1 MKIAILG
8 NFDKEISPS
17 SSGGTEVFTYSLA
30 TALVKKLEKD
40 EIHVYGVGKNY
51 FTDPH
56 VSFRSVLP
64 TGTNDFIESDN
75 NLRKLSKNRGD
86 LLSQFQFNL
95 AIKTF
100 YEILS
105 EHYDLIHDNS
115 TLGIFNSL
123 SKLLNIPILT
133 TLHTNLSSPSILIPY
148 LLGMLKEHNNHYFV
162 TIANHQK
169 KFGEENKINLNIIAN
184 IYNGIDVNS
193 YTPNYDTPS
202 DGYGFWIGRIS
213 KKHNKGFK
221 ETLLVARTVQ
231 KPTKL
236 VTQVDDIEYFEEL
249 KEYISPYSKIINEK
263 IFGLVKNDLFMNA
276 SYFIYPIMW
285 EEPFGLIFPEAMAC
299 GTPVIAFARGA
310 VPEIIKDGQTG
321 LIINPSPDDIRG
333 DWIIKKT
340 GIEGLCEA
348 VERIYKM
355 PADQYRQMRLN
366 CRKHVEENFT
376 VERMVNEYEKV
387 YRQIINKA

>member
-30 TALVKKLEKD
+30 TALAKLKKD

-51 FTDPH
+51 FTAPNI
-56 VSFRSVLP
+56 SFRSILP
-64 TGTNDFIESDN
+64 ANANEFIESN
-75 NLRKLSKNRGD
+75 KNLNELNKSRRD
-86 LLSQFQFNL
+86 LLSQLQFNL

-100 YEILS
+100 FELLS

-115 TLGIFNSL
+115 TLGTFSSL
-123 SKLLNIPILT
+123 SKLLKIPVVT
-133 TLHTNLSSPSILIPY
+133 TLHTNLNSPSVLIPH
-148 LLGMLKEHNNHYFV
+148 LLGMLKDHKDHYFV

-169 KFGEENKINLNIIAN
+169 KFGEENKLNLNIIAN
-184 IYNGIDVNS
+184 IYNGIDINS

-213 KKHNKGFK
+213 RKHNKGFK
-221 ETLLVARTVQ
+221 EALLVARSAQ
-231 KPTKL
+231 KPLKL

-249 KEYISPYSKIINEK
+249 KEYISPYSKIINER
-263 IFGLVKNDLFMNA
+263 IFGSVKNDLFMNA

-310 VPEIIKDGQTG
+310 VPEIIKDGITG
-321 LIINPSPDDIRG
+321 FIINPSSDDIRG

-348 VERIYKM
+348 VDRIYKM
-355 PADQYRQMRLN
+355 PPDQYRQMRRN
-366 CRKHVEENFT
+366 CRKHVEEHFT
-376 VERMVNEYEKV
+376 VERMADEYEKV
-387 YRQIINKA
+387 YEKIIG